1 MRTHW
6 LAMGWLGLI
15 ALSAP
20 PTPSAIA
27 AGYPQKPVT
36 IIMPSGAGGGPDVIA
51 RIVADRL
58 THAWGQQVLVV
69 NRPGAGGL
77 FAARA
82 AAAAAPDG
90 YTLYM
95 PISSTFVV
103 LPETQPQMSVDLARD
118 IVPIGLIGEQPM
130 VISVHPSLGVDTLQD
145 LISLARKRPKE
156 LLFGAGRGFL
166 PHLTGEMF
174 QDRAGIKFEFIPYPS
189 SAGAMQDALRG
200 TVTVF
205 IESLSALAGPI
216 QAGSLK
222 PLAVASATRLPNFP
236 DLPTVSEAVP
246 GLGAF
251 EARGWFALMVPA
263 NTPADIVQSIN
274 RDLHAVLDDAAL
286 RQTFAGFGTYA
297 RSLSPRETA
306 DFIRREQDLWRPVV
320 RKVNAASH

>member
-1 MRTHW
+1 MRQHW
-6 LAMGWLGLI
+6 LAIGFLGLL

-20 PTPSAIA
+20 PTSSATA
-27 AGYPQKPVT
+27 TGYPQKPVT
-36 IIMPSGAGGGPDVIA
+36 IITPSGAGAGPDVIA

-58 THAWGQQVLVV
+58 THAWSQQVLVV

-103 LPETQPQMSVDLARD
+103 LPETQPQMSIDLARD

-130 VISVHPSLGVDTLQD
+130 VIAVHPSLGVDTLQD
-145 LISLARKRPKE
+145 LIALARKRPGD

-166 PHLTGEMF
+166 PHLTGVMF
-174 QDRAGIKFEFIPYPS
+174 QERTGIKFAFIPYPS
-189 SAGAMQDALRG
+189 SAGAMQDVLRG

-205 IESLSALAGPI
+205 IESLSALAGPV

-222 PLAVASATRLPNFP
+222 PLAVASAKRLPNFP
-236 DLPTVSEAVP
+236 DLPTVAEAVP
-246 GLGAF
+246 GIGAF
-251 EARGWFALMVPA
+251 EARGWFALMAPA
-263 NTPADIVQSIN
+263 NTPAAVVQSIN
-274 RDLHAVLDDAAL
+274 RDLHAVLIDAGL
-286 RQTFAGFGTYA
+286 KERLAGLGTYA
-297 RSLSPRETA
+297 RPFSPRETA
-306 DFIRREQDLWRPVV
+306 DFIRQEQDLWRPIV
-320 RKVNAASH
+320 RKVNATSH